1 MKNQTKK
8 LVYAAGCLAMGII
21 LALLFHL
28 LGGGL
33 GNILLPM
40 HIPVLLCGFL
50 CGPLFGAACGV
61 LLPLLSSIMIGI
73 PPIFPVGAAM
83 MFELCTY
90 GLLSGLL
97 YKKANVYISLIVAM
111 LGGRII
117 GGAANAV
124 LLGIAG
130 KAYGLTAFVTTMFVT
145 ALPGIFIQ
153 LGLIPLLVIA
163 LTRARLINDPK
174 GQNQKQ

>member
-1 MKNQTKK
+1 
-8 LVYAAGCLAMGII
+8 
-21 LALLFHL
+21 
-28 LGGGL
+28 
-33 GNILLPM
+33 
-40 HIPVLLCGFL
+40 
-50 CGPLFGAACGV
+50 
-61 LLPLLSSIMIGI
+61 
-73 PPIFPVGAAM
+73 
-83 MFELCTY
+83 
-90 GLLSGLL
+90 L

-174 GQNQKQ
+174 VKTRSNRKGVNLTMAKAILCAAGFPAVRPPTP

>member
-1 MKNQTKK
+1 MKNRTKN
-8 LVYAAGCLAMGII
+8 LVYAAGCLAIGII

-28 LGGGL
+28 FGGGF
-33 GNILLPM
+33 GSILLPM

-50 CGPLFGAACGV
+50 CGPLFGAACGI
-61 LLPLLSSIMIGI
+61 LLPLLSSLMIGM
-73 PPIFPVGAAM
+73 PPIFPVATAM

-97 YKKANVYISLIVAM
+97 YKKTNVYISLIAAM

-117 GGAANAV
+117 GGAANA
-124 LLGIAG
+124 LFFGMAG
-130 KAYGLTAFVTTMFVT
+130 KTYGFAAFVTSSFVT

-163 LTRARLINDPK
+163 LTRARLINDSK